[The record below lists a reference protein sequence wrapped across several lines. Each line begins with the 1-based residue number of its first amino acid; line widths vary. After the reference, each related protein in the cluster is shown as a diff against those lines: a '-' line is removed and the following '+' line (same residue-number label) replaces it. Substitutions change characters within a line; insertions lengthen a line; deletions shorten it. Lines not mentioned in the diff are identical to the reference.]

1 MAQDKQNSI
10 RILKASPTPTPKR
23 SSLYLIAGF
32 VGGILLSG
40 GLFVFF
46 IYAQDAQPSTASTTH
61 SETRTTDTSSIASEI
76 KPTGNLD
83 TLTEAE
89 DVDYPN
95 QLNEQEMSAL
105 FKHPVNGVNTL
116 NVPAP
121 NSSPFANLAQGQE
134 TNSINREVVVERKI
148 HKPQAVTPAAKPLP
162 QGVVKPAL
170 LDQLDKEIELAQ
182 PQIQVTHPSSPAVHS
197 N

>member
-10 RILKASPTPTPKR
+10 RILKASPTPAPKR
-23 SSLYLIAGF
+23 SSMYLIAGF
-32 VGGILLSG
+32 VGGILLSC

-46 IYAQDAQPSTASTTH
+46 IYAQDAQPSTASTTR
-61 SETRTTDTSSIASEI
+61 SETTETDTSSAAPEI
-76 KPTGNLD
+76 KPTSNLN

-89 DVDYPN
+89 DIDYPN

-105 FKHPVNGVNTL
+105 FKHPVNGTNTL

-121 NSSPFANLAQGQE
+121 NSSPFANLGQGQE
-134 TNSINREVVVERKI
+134 PKPISKEVVIEKKI
-148 HKPQAVTPAAKPLP
+148 HKPQAVTPAIKPLP

-170 LDQLDKEIELAQ
+170 LDQLNKEIELAQ
-182 PQIQVTHPSSPAVHS
+182 PQIQATHPPTPAAQS

>member
-10 RILKASPTPTPKR
+10 RILKASPTPASKR

-32 VGGILLSG
+32 VGGILLSC

-46 IYAQDAQPSTASTTH
+46 IYAQDAQPSTASTTR
-61 SETRTTDTSSIASEI
+61 SETKETDTPSAAPVI
-76 KPTGNLD
+76 KPTSNQN

-105 FKHPVNGVNTL
+105 FKHPVNGANTL
-116 NVPAP
+116 NVPTP
-121 NSSPFANLAQGQE
+121 NSSPFANLGQE
-134 TNSINREVVVERKI
+134 EPKPISKEIVIEKKI
-148 HKPQAVTPAAKPLP
+148 HKPQAVTPATKPLP

-182 PQIQVTHPSSPAVHS
+182 PQMQATHPLSPTAHS